1 MSATHV
7 PAVLKKANKYPSRAN
22 VNPGNPAEIET
33 YPATLPIE
41 VALKT
46 ASVKDICEAY
56 GLSEEDWGRLKNDPV
71 FVAEVAA
78 LRESLKKEGMSFKMK
93 AQLQAE
99 ELLNT
104 SWALIHSHN
113 DDVAPN
119 VKADLIKFI
128 IRAAGLDGSKDQA
141 ANAGPAN
148 ALQININL
156 G

>member
-1 MSATHV
+1 MSV
-7 PAVLKKANKYPSRAN
+7 PAVKQANKYPSRAN
-22 VNPGNPAEIET
+22 LNPGNPAEIET
-33 YPATLPIE
+33 YPASLPIE

-56 GLSEEDWGRLKNDPV
+56 GLSEEDWLRLKSDPV

-78 LRESLKKEGMSFKMK
+78 LRETLKKDGMSFKMK

-113 DDVAPN
+113 DDVPPN

-128 IRAAGLDGSKDQA
+128 IKAAGLDASKDQA
-141 ANAGPAN
+141 ANAGPGN